1 MGSFSKWNFE
11 IQDESI
17 TNPFLRTENAQKVL
31 AAIRKRYTRVPRST
45 LASRL
50 AYRIK
55 QEGIF
60 FYNLR
65 LIQLNI
71 FAKKA
76 FISPFVCCCCC
87 FSLLSFFFGIM
98 LFCVFICFIGI
109 VTIIVCIFV
118 QVFFFFWTAFSL
130 FLLFLGLFCTL
141 SFFFLLDCDSF
152 SCSLFSFFFA

>member
-1 MGSFSKWNFE
+1 MELRDSRRINHQPISKNRKCTESTRRYKEKIYKSAEVNFG
-11 IQDESI
+11 
-17 TNPFLRTENAQKVL
+17 V
-31 AAIRKRYTRVPRST
+31 
-45 LASRL
+45 RL